1 MNGVRPAHDMLDEQA
16 YHWLH
21 AERSSSASI
30 AEWMPQ
36 ERAWACGAEK
46 DLVTPQEL
54 ARRGWELLGPVTS
67 RPHSRYLDS

>member
-30 AEWMPQ
+30 AEWMPRCKPGDPGIYVGGMLVGGCPG
-36 ERAWACGAEK
+36 ER
-46 DLVTPQEL
+46 
-54 ARRGWELLGPVTS
+54 R
-67 RPHSRYLDS
+67 